1 VWVAIVLSTVKGNEC
16 EKPVSRVKQI
26 VFPHTF
32 FILTA
37 YPWGTGERI
46 IFIAMKELFQ
56 VLDREDRI
64 SILKLLSLL
73 IKESNKSTYNDNS
86 DWILAFNEAGFR
98 TDDININEILSNID
112 IDVYNSPLKDWQVQ
126 SLNSICFL
134 ENILIFRYVPD
145 DEAKEIIYME
155 REAKTYRK
163 IDKDRPF
170 PLCPLPL
177 MPEEVLRIMTIR
189 ALKLFRNDTNIWFD
203 VEKLRITLSKGLD
216 NSYLY
221 FNEQTNE
228 FDIWFEDSF
237 MRYVGGIKWDTPN
250 NPYTTMFVNQWFK
263 TGTKI
268 VLDELFEGF
277 SANGLDI
284 RYNANV
290 GLGLHIIIKLN

>member
-1 VWVAIVLSTVKGNEC
+1 
-16 EKPVSRVKQI
+16 
-26 VFPHTF
+26 
-32 FILTA
+32 
-37 YPWGTGERI
+37 
-46 IFIAMKELFQ
+46 MKELFQ

-112 IDVYNSPLKDWQVQ
+112 MDVYNSPLKDWQVQ

-189 ALKLFRNDTNIWFD
+189 ALKLFRNDTNIWF
-203 VEKLRITLSKGLD
+203 
-216 NSYLY
+216 
-221 FNEQTNE
+221 
-228 FDIWFEDSF
+228 EDSF
-237 MRYVGGIKWDTPN
+237 MRYVGGIEWNTPN

>member
-1 VWVAIVLSTVKGNEC
+1 
-16 EKPVSRVKQI
+16 
-26 VFPHTF
+26 
-32 FILTA
+32 
-37 YPWGTGERI
+37 
-46 IFIAMKELFQ
+46 MKELFQ

-112 IDVYNSPLKDWQVQ
+112 MDVYNSPLKDWQVQ

-203 VEKLRITLSKGLD
+203 VENLRITLSKGLD

-237 MRYVGGIKWDTPN
+237 MRYVGGIKWNTPN

>member
-1 VWVAIVLSTVKGNEC
+1 
-16 EKPVSRVKQI
+16 
-26 VFPHTF
+26 
-32 FILTA
+32 
-37 YPWGTGERI
+37 
-46 IFIAMKELFQ
+46 M
-56 VLDREDRI
+56 
-64 SILKLLSLL
+64 
-73 IKESNKSTYNDNS
+73 
-86 DWILAFNEAGFR
+86 
-98 TDDININEILSNID
+98 
-112 IDVYNSPLKDWQVQ
+112 DVYNSPLKDWQVQ

-145 DEAKEIIYME
+145 DEAKKIIYME

-163 IDKDRPF
+163 IDKDRAF

-203 VEKLRITLSKGLD
+203 VENQRITLSKGLD

-237 MRYVGGIKWDTPN
+237 MRYVGGIEWNTPN

>member
-1 VWVAIVLSTVKGNEC
+1 MFIRFLYTAWCGAIVLFMLEVVRRPEC
-16 EKPVSRVKQI
+16 RIKQYS
-26 VFPHTF
+26 V
-32 FILTA
+32 LTPF
-37 YPWGTGERI
+37 YLLLIQGDSERI

-112 IDVYNSPLKDWQVQ
+112 MDVYNSPLKDWQVQ

-189 ALKLFRNDTNIWFD
+189 VLKLFRNDTNIWFD
-203 VEKLRITLSKGLD
+203 VENLRITLSKGLD

-237 MRYVGGIKWDTPN
+237 MRYV
-250 NPYTTMFVNQWFK
+250 
-263 TGTKI
+263 
-268 VLDELFEGF
+268 EG
-277 SANGLDI
+277 
-284 RYNANV
+284 
-290 GLGLHIIIKLN
+290 

>member
-1 VWVAIVLSTVKGNEC
+1 MWVAIVLSTVKGNEC

-145 DEAKEIIYME
+145 DKAKEIIYME

>member
-1 VWVAIVLSTVKGNEC
+1 
-16 EKPVSRVKQI
+16 
-26 VFPHTF
+26 
-32 FILTA
+32 
-37 YPWGTGERI
+37 
-46 IFIAMKELFQ
+46 MKKLFQ
-56 VLDREDRI
+56 VLDRKDRI

-112 IDVYNSPLKDWQVQ
+112 MDVYNSPLKDWLVQ

-145 DEAKEIIYME
+145 NEAKEIIYME

>member
-1 VWVAIVLSTVKGNEC
+1 MWVAIVLSTVKGNEC

-112 IDVYNSPLKDWQVQ
+112 MDVYNSPLKDWQVQ

-170 PLCPLPL
+170 PL
-177 MPEEVLRIMTIR
+177 
-189 ALKLFRNDTNIWFD
+189 
-203 VEKLRITLSKGLD
+203 
-216 NSYLY
+216 
-221 FNEQTNE
+221 
-228 FDIWFEDSF
+228 
-237 MRYVGGIKWDTPN
+237 
-250 NPYTTMFVNQWFK
+250 
-263 TGTKI
+263 
-268 VLDELFEGF
+268 
-277 SANGLDI
+277 
-284 RYNANV
+284 
-290 GLGLHIIIKLN
+290 

>member
-1 VWVAIVLSTVKGNEC
+1 MLEYKEPLSKRNKAETGIRYEWYAMQ
-16 EKPVSRVKQI
+16 R
-26 VFPHTF
+26 
-32 FILTA
+32 
-37 YPWGTGERI
+37 WG
-46 IFIAMKELFQ
+46 AK
-56 VLDREDRI
+56 
-64 SILKLLSLL
+64 
-73 IKESNKSTYNDNS
+73 Y
-86 DWILAFNEAGFR
+86 W
-98 TDDININEILSNID
+98 
-112 IDVYNSPLKDWQVQ
+112 DVYNSPLKDWQVQ

-203 VEKLRITLSKGLD
+203 VENLRITLSKGLD

-237 MRYVGGIKWDTPN
+237 MRYVGGIEWNTPN